1 MQLSMVGN
9 ENISLKIGKLMKSAS
24 YNLLESMGNCILYPN
39 YANNLERLQCLFNKL
54 TLKLLSSIPNISF

>member
-24 YNLLESMGNCILYPN
+24 YNLLEPVGNCILYPN
-39 YANNLERLQCLFNKL
+39 CVNNLERLQCPFNKL
-54 TLKLLSSIPNISF
+54 TLKLLSSI